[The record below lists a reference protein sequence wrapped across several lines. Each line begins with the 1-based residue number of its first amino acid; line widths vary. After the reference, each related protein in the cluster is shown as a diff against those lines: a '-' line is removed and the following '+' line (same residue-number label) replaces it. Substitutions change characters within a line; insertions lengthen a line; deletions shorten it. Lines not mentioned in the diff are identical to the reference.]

1 MSKIGSFP
9 KSRILI
15 TSIALLLS
23 TLALAGSTLIGRA
36 HCDSTK
42 GPVVTAASQALAAGN
57 VDVVLPYV
65 KPEYEAE
72 VISAFEQTLE
82 VRVLNPSAQALADNY
97 FFETVV
103 RLHRDGEG
111 APYTGLTHEE
121 VPPAILA
128 ADEAM
133 NTGSMEGVMELLNE
147 TIEHELEGKYEAV
160 KDARQEAE
168 KQGTVEAN
176 RERVEAELAFET
188 YVYELYLTATSA
200 EEH

>member
-1 MSKIGSFP
+1 MFKISSLP
-9 KSRILI
+9 KPRILLI
-15 TSIALLLS
+15 SMALLLS

-36 HCDSTK
+36 HCDSTN
-42 GPVVTAASQALAAGN
+42 GPVVTAAAQALEARN

-65 KPEYEAE
+65 KPEHEAE
-72 VISAFEQTLE
+72 VITVFEQTLE
-82 VRVLNPSAQALADNY
+82 VRALSPSAQALADNY

-103 RLHRDGEG
+103 RLHRAGEG
-111 APYTGLTHEE
+111 APYTGLTNEE

-133 NTGSMEGVMELLNE
+133 DTGSMEGVMEFLNE
-147 TIEHELEGKYEAV
+147 TIEHELEVKYEAV

-200 EEH
+200 GEH